1 MIDLI
6 DLLYIVLILLVF
18 SKIADVLGSC
28 EPFSNWTG
36 DDKRGEATKLGIGQ
50 KACSQQ
56 SINTTINDYIWTTP
70 KGAR

>member
-18 SKIADVLGSC
+18 SKIADVIASC
-28 EPFSNWTG
+28 EPFSNWMG
-36 DDKRGEATKLGIGQ
+36 EDKRSDATRIGVGQ
-50 KACSQQ
+50 KACSQA
-56 SINTTINDYIWTTP
+56 SINTTINDYIWSRS